1 MRAKYPTNLQ
11 APAATAARGSGRPDR
26 SRLPRPR
33 SVAAGGA
40 LLVQL
45 WGAGLG
51 ATCAQAAAPG
61 TPPGSVPTAAVS
73 GPAAGVNPVRVP
85 HRAHRQAP
93 GDAPS
98 PTAGRPGPADE
109 SPSQPPAGL
118 LGGLT
123 DSVPALGNTA
133 APVDHLLQERI
144 RTGGLPLP
152 GQGKTVPDA
161 FAIAAVLFP
170 ATPSEPHD
178 AGPRA
183 SRDAESGAQHDSGHD
198 ARYDARHDREW
209 NTPDRTLTDADADAD
224 TGSGPSGNDGR
235 TAVPVAGPAGT
246 ATEAVA
252 NGAAAG
258 PRAWAPEPG
267 ARASLVPA
275 QRQHRADHGPDTV
288 TAAPVGTQTT
298 GTGAA
303 VLVPITAGLLLTGA
317 AMYKH
322 RGLPKGH

>member
-45 WGAGLG
+45 WGAVLG

-73 GPAAGVNPVRVP
+73 GPAAAVNPVRVP
-85 HRAHRQAP
+85 RPAHRQAP

-98 PTAGRPGPADE
+98 PAADRPGPTDE
-109 SPSQPPAGL
+109 SPSEPPTRL

-123 DSVPALGNTA
+123 GSVLALGSAA

-144 RTGGLPLP
+144 RAGGLPLP

-183 SRDAESGAQHDSGHD
+183 SRDAESGAQHDSEHD
-198 ARYDARHDREW
+198 ARHDARHDREW
-209 NTPDRTLTDADADAD
+209 NAPDRTLADADA
-224 TGSGPSGNDGR
+224 GSGPSGNDGW
-235 TAVPVAGPAGT
+235 TAVPVAAPAGT

-252 NGAAAG
+252 HGAAAG

-275 QRQHRADHGPDTV
+275 QRQHRDDHGPDTV
-288 TAAPVGTQTT
+288 TAAPVGTQTA